1 MWSHVQFEADYVR
14 LCCLCS
20 CDSLN
25 QNSWFL
31 SADDYSVCPPDSGSF
46 DGTQL
51 LWEIPRV
58 VTPLVGEGA
67 AFKSQS
73 LSLGVEGLLLDQHT
87 VSARGFGVVEQGG
100 LVRIRVPFGA
110 EGGYRK
116 VQWIPPRLRLGKGFL
131 SPKSFWGT
139 NQRVNLRYRCQMC
152 SFIICLSEFGGEQH
166 VQGDLCDLPAV
177 RTHLLSAV

>member
-1 MWSHVQFEADYVR
+1 MIT
-14 LCCLCS
+14 L
-20 CDSLN
+20 
-25 QNSWFL
+25 
-31 SADDYSVCPPDSGSF
+31 CPPDSGSF

-116 VQWIPPRLRLGKGFL
+116 VQWIPDSDWEKGFYHQNH
-131 SPKSFWGT
+131 F
-139 NQRVNLRYRCQMC
+139 
-152 SFIICLSEFGGEQH
+152 GEQIK
-166 VQGDLCDLPAV
+166 G
-177 RTHLLSAV
+177 